1 MNSNVIYLSA
11 ELEAR
16 KNKRTFTRKQELT
29 VELRNH
35 HREGRRLI
43 KSIELHKAIYNR
55 RVKKLREV
63 FKSIQLQEEEL
74 LKL

>member
-11 ELEAR
+11 ALEAR

-35 HREGRRLI
+35 YREGRWLI
-43 KSIELHKAIYNR
+43 KSIYSR

-63 FKSIQLQEEEL
+63 FKTIELQEEEL

>member
-11 ELEAR
+11 ALEAR
-16 KNKRTFTRKQELT
+16 KNKRELTRKQELT

-35 HREGRRLI
+35 YREGRWLI
-43 KSIELHKAIYNR
+43 KSIESQKSIYSR

-63 FKSIQLQEEEL
+63 FKTIELQEEEL